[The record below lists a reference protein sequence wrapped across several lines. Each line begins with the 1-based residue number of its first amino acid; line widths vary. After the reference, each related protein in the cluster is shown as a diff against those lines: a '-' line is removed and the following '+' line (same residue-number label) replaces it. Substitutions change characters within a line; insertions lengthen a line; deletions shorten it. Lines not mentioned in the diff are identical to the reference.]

1 MRIADTDLRSQHRGS
16 PRAEPPPPRAELS
29 ASAADALVDRCG
41 ALAEGV
47 LREHAASID
56 RAMFDCVREQQAAG
70 NPSSGSVGFG
80 ERSFGRR
87 LAVRFRML
95 AANEFRAL
103 RNARAGT
110 GSALAAA
117 APLGLLSVEETEMHA
132 LKSSTAHRIGFRIES
147 ELQLVNRNLARL
159 IGVDEIA
166 EQDSP
171 FGPATLLDA
180 VDCALADCG
189 FQPQIARTLIRVV
202 GSEIETP
209 LAQVYQGINALFGA
223 EPPLRAPRNRATGPT
238 LAVTATSPAEAGVA
252 LSTSLASLIARLS
265 SATAA
270 AGPIAMAATG
280 ASVSAAMARPAA
292 ADAPLARAHL
302 DPADPVAT
310 AASTLAGSLEGLAAL
325 AGTRA
330 EDDFGAERRQFL
342 AWRAGVRDLLTTLPQ
357 RVAFDLVAAA
367 FDPMGSC
374 DLVPV
379 PMRQRHF
386 VTQTALL
393 RIAVEQPTAYFASH
407 RAVANAV
414 ERIALA
420 TVGTRGDGDE
430 LPLIWTEALDLLAP
444 FVRNPSGQREA
455 LNLAITGLES
465 MSRQAGRSDP
475 SLRGVAARQAVDW
488 MRRALPRSPR
498 DAFLRDFLLW
508 TWSRA
513 IVHALLDPKLAE
525 VLTPRYLRVARR
537 VVWSVRLH
545 QDEDHRARVRRAIP
559 ELLRV
564 LRDGMRAIRLGSAPE
579 LAFLTRLAAAHRE
592 ALGPPP
598 SAARPTAA
606 SAISTASPPT
616 SASPIARHAVRAGGR
631 LTFDDLRVGH
641 CFALRSAGGVRRVRL
656 QSIRGDG
663 DTYLFAGEQGERA
676 LMLCAESVAMV
687 LRDGTLQRC
696 G

>member
-1 MRIADTDLRSQHRGS
+1 MRITETDLRTHHGGS
-16 PRAEPPPPRAELS
+16 PRAEPPPPRAELP
-29 ASAADALVDRCG
+29 ASAADALVARCG

-56 RAMFDCVREQQAAG
+56 RAMFDCVRQQQAAG
-70 NPSSGSVGFG
+70 NRCSGSVGFG

-95 AANEFRAL
+95 AAAEFRVL
-103 RNARAGT
+103 RGARS
-110 GSALAAA
+110 SAHASP
-117 APLGLLSVEETEMHA
+117 PLGLLSVDETEMQA
-132 LKSSTAHRIGFRIES
+132 LKSSAAHHIGSKVEA

-166 EQDSP
+166 EQRSP
-171 FGPATLLDA
+171 FGAATLLDA
-180 VDCALADCG
+180 VDCTLTDCG
-189 FQPQIARTLIRVV
+189 FEPETARTLIRVV
-202 GSEIETP
+202 GREIEMP
-209 LAQVYQGINALFGA
+209 LAQIYEGINALFGA
-223 EPPLRAPRNRATGPT
+223 EPPLRAPRNRVTGPT
-238 LAVTATSPAEAGVA
+238 LAVSATSHAAAGAAMSAA
-252 LSTSLASLIARLS
+252 LSSLIAHLS

-270 AGPIAMAATG
+270 AGPVAMAAAGAPVRTG
-280 ASVSAAMARPAA
+280 MARPAA
-292 ADAPLARAHL
+292 AAAPLAPAQPDAAH
-302 DPADPVAT
+302 PVAT

-325 AGTRA
+325 AANRA

-342 AWRAGVRDLLTTLPQ
+342 AWRTGIRDLLTTLPQ

-367 FDPMGSC
+367 FDPIGSC

-379 PMRQRHF
+379 PVRQRHF
-386 VTQTALL
+386 ITQTALL

-407 RAVANAV
+407 RAIANAV

-420 TVGTRGDGDE
+420 TVGTRADDDE
-430 LPLIWTEALDLLAP
+430 LTLIWAEALDLLAP
-444 FVRNPSGQREA
+444 FVRDPPAQREA
-455 LNLAITGLES
+455 LDLAITGLES
-465 MSRQAGRSDP
+465 VSRQAGRADP
-475 SLRGVAARQAVDW
+475 ALRGVAARQAVDW
-488 MRRALPRSPR
+488 MRRALPRSAR
-498 DAFLRDFLLW
+498 DSFLRDFLLW

-537 VVWSVRLH
+537 VVWSVRRH
-545 QDEDHRARVRRAIP
+545 QGEDHRARVRRAIP

-564 LRDGMRAIRLGSAPE
+564 LRAGMRAIRLGSAPE

-592 ALGPPP
+592 ALGMAP
-598 SAARPTAA
+598 STAQPTST
-606 SAISTASPPT
+606 SAPATASPPT
-616 SASPIARHAVRAGGR
+616 PASPIAMPAVRAGGR

-641 CFALRSAGGVRRVRL
+641 CFALRSAGGMRRVRL
-656 QSIRGDG
+656 QSISGDG
-663 DTYLFAGEQGERA
+663 DAYLFAGEHGERA
-676 LMLCAESVAMV
+676 LMLCAESVAML